1 MQKQH
6 YFIIIFI
13 CTIVLG
19 QHKARAQAELPNS
32 TASTSVS
39 LSLSDVLSI
48 DAVSNAHVNF
58 IYNTADD
65 YNTDQ
70 EHIVQNN
77 LTVTSSGSFDIK
89 AEAIGNHFMITNGN
103 TGGNN
108 SNKIKVGVLEIEA
121 VAGGTMGGQYKRIS
135 KTKTNSQTLV
145 KNASSGA
152 SQTLDIKYSIPAKEA
167 RKFVKL
173 LNNTYTQQ
181 VKYTAVAR

>member
-1 MQKQH
+1 MKKQL
-6 YFIIIFI
+6 YSIVILISAFI
-13 CTIVLG
+13 LG
-19 QHKARAQAELPNS
+19 QNKTLAQAELNKI
-32 TASTSVS
+32 ASTPVS

-48 DAVSNAHVNF
+48 DAVSNAQVNF

-121 VAGGTMGGQYKRIS
+121 VAGGTMGGQYKRIEQ
-135 KTKTNSQTLV
+135 TKTNSQTLV
-145 KNASSGA
+145 NNASSGA
-152 SQTLDIKYSIPAKEA
+152 TQTLDIKYSIPAKEA